1 MEEKNPLLVDSA
13 NPYGAPAFDKIE
25 LKHYKPA
32 FEKSIAMARADVDAI
47 IANQDEPT
55 FENTI
60 LALENAGKTYNSV
73 SEIFFNLNECCTNDQ
88 MQNLAEE
95 LTPMMTEYSMYVL
108 FNPVLFSKIKSVYE
122 KRDGLGLDKEQMR
135 LLTETY
141 KSVEENGANLND
153 EQKVEFAK
161 IAEELS
167 LATLQFGKNVLAATN
182 AFTLNLTDEADLE
195 GLPAYVIEMGA
206 EEAKARGEKGWTY
219 TLNQSSYS
227 DFIMFSARRDLREK
241 MWREYNGKCIGGEHD
256 NNELIHKIVTLRT
269 REAAL
274 LGYNTYA
281 DFALHNRMAKNQE
294 TVNNFISDLMTKSL
308 PFARADVAAISA
320 FARETGFEGEFMP
333 WDFSYWSEKYKNE
346 KYSLSQEMLKPYFEL
361 GSVRKAVLGLATTLY
376 GITFEERNDIPVYH
390 PDVTVYEVKDG
401 DRFMGLLYFD
411 FFPRDSK
418 QGGAWMT
425 SFREES
431 VENGVEKRPFVSI
444 VTNFTKPTS
453 TTPSLLTFYEVTTIL
468 HEFGHGL
475 HGLLAEGSY
484 ASLTGTNVTRDFIE
498 LPSQIMENW
507 AYEPEFL
514 QSFAKHYKTGEVI
527 PQEYIDRIIAAKNY
541 NAGYSSVRQLQFGT
555 IDMAWH
561 SNTETPSDNAVDF
574 EHKVLARTAVVPM
587 IDGIAMCPSF
597 THIFAGGYAAGY
609 YSYKWA
615 EVLDADAF
623 SLFKEKGIFN
633 KEVAASFRENIL
645 SKGNVE
651 DADVLF
657 RNFRGRDPRPEALLE
672 RSGMIK

>member
-141 KSVEENGANLND
+141 KSFEENGANLND

-227 DFIMFSARRDLREK
+227 DFIMFSARR
-241 MWREYNGKCIGGEHD
+241 
-256 NNELIHKIVTLRT
+256 
-269 REAAL
+269 
-274 LGYNTYA
+274 
-281 DFALHNRMAKNQE
+281 
-294 TVNNFISDLMTKSL
+294 
-308 PFARADVAAISA
+308 
-320 FARETGFEGEFMP
+320 
-333 WDFSYWSEKYKNE
+333 
-346 KYSLSQEMLKPYFEL
+346 YF
-361 GSVRKAVLGLATTLY
+361 R
-376 GITFEERNDIPVYH
+376 
-390 PDVTVYEVKDG
+390 
-401 DRFMGLLYFD
+401 
-411 FFPRDSK
+411 
-418 QGGAWMT
+418 
-425 SFREES
+425 
-431 VENGVEKRPFVSI
+431 
-444 VTNFTKPTS
+444 
-453 TTPSLLTFYEVTTIL
+453 
-468 HEFGHGL
+468 
-475 HGLLAEGSY
+475 
-484 ASLTGTNVTRDFIE
+484 
-498 LPSQIMENW
+498 
-507 AYEPEFL
+507 
-514 QSFAKHYKTGEVI
+514 
-527 PQEYIDRIIAAKNY
+527 
-541 NAGYSSVRQLQFGT
+541 
-555 IDMAWH
+555 
-561 SNTETPSDNAVDF
+561 
-574 EHKVLARTAVVPM
+574 
-587 IDGIAMCPSF
+587 
-597 THIFAGGYAAGY
+597 
-609 YSYKWA
+609 
-615 EVLDADAF
+615 
-623 SLFKEKGIFN
+623 
-633 KEVAASFRENIL
+633 
-645 SKGNVE
+645 
-651 DADVLF
+651 
-657 RNFRGRDPRPEALLE
+657 
-672 RSGMIK
+672 